1 VTPTGG
7 VGPARTG
14 TAHLDRLSEELTMHV
29 ASSWAVQKLAHAVYL
44 NAARDADFERR
55 DDSRAALDA
64 WRRARSAGE
73 RASAAALVIRAAE
86 RYGLSVAARR

>member
-1 VTPTGG
+1 
-7 VGPARTG
+7 
-14 TAHLDRLSEELTMHV
+14 MHIT
-29 ASSWAVQKLAHAVYL
+29 SSWAVEKLAHAVHL

-73 RASAAALVIRAAE
+73 QASAAALVIRAAE
-86 RYGLSVAARR
+86 SYGLRPVAVRR

>member
-1 VTPTGG
+1 
-7 VGPARTG
+7 
-14 TAHLDRLSEELTMHV
+14 MHIT
-29 ASSWAVQKLAHAVYL
+29 SSSAVDKLAHALHL

-73 RASAAALVIRAAE
+73 RSSAAALVVRAAE
-86 RYGLSVAARR
+86 RYGLRPVERS

>member
-1 VTPTGG
+1 MTITSV
-7 VGPARTG
+7 R
-14 TAHLDRLSEELTMHV
+14 
-29 ASSWAVQKLAHAVYL
+29 AVEKLAHAVYL

-55 DDSRAALDA
+55 DGSRAALDA

-86 RYGLSVAARR
+86 RYGLHPSARQRTARRRP

>member
-1 VTPTGG
+1 VNTLSHGAI
-7 VGPARTG
+7 AR
-14 TAHLDRLSEELTMHV
+14 
-29 ASSWAVQKLAHAVYL
+29 LAHAVHL

-86 RYGLSVAARR
+86 RYGLSVVARR